1 MSCIQVETFYQSDF
15 KEDVK
20 EAFVHFTVTYQTD
33 YKKVDMNFKLSLNQY
48 IQGRKSICETFKST
62 ISFANVTKVT
72 VNIENDGL
80 SNITWGASSL
90 RVPNITRVGYVSYN
104 HYSLAPPE
112 SRFLVSTNRQCE
124 ELESNDNTYPCCSMK
139 RTCQLYTS
147 TGKLVVI
154 KK

>member
-1 MSCIQVETFYQSDF
+1 MCCIQVETFYQSDF
-15 KEDVK
+15 KEYGK
-20 EAFVHFTVTYQTD
+20 EALVHFTVTYQTD
-33 YKKVDMNFKLSLNQY
+33 YKKIDMNFKLSLRQY
-48 IQGRKSICETFKST
+48 IQRRESICQTFKST
-62 ISFANVTKVT
+62 ISFAHATKIT

-90 RVPNITRVGYVSYN
+90 RIPNIIRVGYVSYN
-104 HYSLAPPE
+104 HYALAPPE
-112 SRFLVSTNRQCE
+112 SRFLVSTYRQCE
-124 ELESNDNTYPCCSMK
+124 ELESNANAYPCCPSK